1 MTASPTW
8 RDASASQLYTA
19 GIVTFGAFF
28 LILSGANV
36 ATAYLRHAMQ
46 SDTSTSNGA
55 IGANKQ
61 IQSRRGSAGSLR
73 GPNDSNANE
82 RRTKQGKTTDESTVQ
97 VTYPITIEMCDNA
110 FHSGTSLTNRSPF
123 ESSDDTSDALPKI
136 RAGALFKLIDVVAG
150 VSARKHAEL
159 SCVTVSVDSVLLLA
173 PIYLGDLV
181 HLSAS
186 VNRAWGS
193 SLEVGVR
200 VVKEDPRTGAREYVS
215 HAYMTFVA
223 ISGSPTS
230 TASSSTSQPPAR
242 VRLASR
248 QSLAP
253 NSVWHRITS
262 LLTGPSEPPKA
273 PKPQL
278 PPLLPRTPLEARR
291 HILAGRRRAKR
302 IANAQKGEARDGVST
317 EVKKRLKQEVQEI
330 SRTGGKWRGP
340 AEAETGSWT
349 PGRLKIEA
357 ADLLSAAVGSDV
369 SAMPGTKTAQECQ
382 LEALEL
388 EFVVQAYVSRDPA
401 VTIKHD
407 EGMVEINLSG
417 DIPIRHP
424 LKVVERLAQ
433 QITNEQEQEA
443 AESDAFPSTSLFA
456 TKIPE
461 SGSIP
466 LPSPSAPLT
475 ARPNLAVAGEHGS
488 LSPPKTPATARRRSV
503 FSPLKPAQEREGD
516 TDLDQSST
524 NTPIKTHMAHDL
536 TRARLASKLTKPI
549 KVAKTMAR
557 TLHLVFPE
565 HTNSVGVL
573 FGGQLMDWMEEAAL
587 LSVRHV
593 GRGRRWGTVSLDGL
607 EFEQAVAVGES
618 MTFTAVVVR
627 TFVQSCEVYV
637 LAEAES
643 RNGLRRVTND
653 ALFTLAFPLDESDI
667 SSSMLAS
674 VRDGSRARLLRQ
686 VEMPAGSALAT
697 FADVAVKRRESRLEM
712 KQMLVRIY
720 SNPS

>member
-1 MTASPTW
+1 MTAAPSW
-8 RDASASQLYTA
+8 RDADASQLYTA
-19 GIVTFGAFF
+19 GVFGVGALF
-28 LILSGANV
+28 LLLSGANL
-36 ATAYLRHAMQ
+36 AAALLQ
-46 SDTSTSNGA
+46 SKS
-55 IGANKQ
+55 
-61 IQSRRGSAGSLR
+61 GSSDADKKLQ
-73 GPNDSNANE
+73 E
-82 RRTKQGKTTDESTVQ
+82 RRPSATLRDPLATETRAKQGKTTDESTVQ
-97 VTYPITIEMCDNA
+97 VTYPITVEMCDTS
-110 FHSGTSLTNRSPF
+110 FHSGASLSSRGSS
-123 ESSDDTSDALPKI
+123 ESSGDISDPLPKI

-200 VVKEDPRTGAREYVS
+200 VVKEDPRSGSREYVS

-223 ISGSPTS
+223 VSAPPAGAAGS
-230 TASSSTSQPPAR
+230 ASQPPAR

-248 QSLAP
+248 PSLAP
-253 NSVWHRITS
+253 ASVWQQLTS
-262 LLTGPSEPPKA
+262 LLTASAQPAQP

-278 PPLLPRTPLEARR
+278 LPLLPQTPLEARR

-302 IANAQKGEARDGVST
+302 IAMAKKGEARDGVST
-317 EVKKRLKQEVQEI
+317 QVKMRLKQEVQEI

-340 AEAETGSWT
+340 AEAETGAWT
-349 PGRLKIEA
+349 PGRLKIQHD
-357 ADLLSAAVGSDV
+357 DLLSSAIGNDV
-369 SAMPGTKTAQECQ
+369 SASSGAKTAQECQ

-401 VTIKHD
+401 VTVKHD
-407 EGMVEINLSG
+407 VGMVEINLAG
-417 DIPIRHP
+417 DIPLRHP
-424 LKVVERLAQ
+424 LKVVERLAKQLEEEEQ
-433 QITNEQEQEA
+433 QQQQQQESAEA
-443 AESDAFPSTSLFA
+443 SSSFASTSLFA
-456 TKIPE
+456 TKIPQ
-461 SGSIP
+461 SGTVP
-466 LPSPSAPLT
+466 LPSPSAPAT
-475 ARPNLAVAGEHGS
+475 ARPNLAVPNSANGTM
-488 LSPPKTPATARRRSV
+488 SPPVTPSARRRSI
-503 FSPLKPAQEREGD
+503 FSPLKPAQEREGES
-516 TDLDQSST
+516 DLDQSLT
-524 NTPIKTHMAHDL
+524 GTPVKPHAAQHL
-536 TRARLASKLTKPI
+536 TRARLAAKLSKPI

-587 LSVRHV
+587 LTVRHV

-637 LAEAES
+637 LAEAEAA
-643 RNGLRRVTND
+643 NGTKRITND
-653 ALFTLAFPLDESDI
+653 ALFTLAFPLDESDSI
-667 SSSMLAS
+667 AA
-674 VRDGSRARLLRQ
+674 VRDGSRTRLLRQ
-686 VEMPAGSALAT
+686 VDMPHDSALAQ
-697 FADVAVKRRESRLEM
+697 FADVAVKRRQTRLEL

>member
-1 MTASPTW
+1 MAPTW
-8 RDASASQLYTA
+8 RDANASQLYTA
-19 GIVTFGAFF
+19 GIVGVGAFF
-28 LILSGANV
+28 LLLSTANV
-36 ATAYLRHAMQ
+36 ASALLQ
-46 SDTSTSNGA
+46 SIAQQKRAEGQAADP
-55 IGANKQ
+55 
-61 IQSRRGSAGSLR
+61 SRS
-73 GPNDSNANE
+73 DSNHGRTASASSNHGGAE
-82 RRTKQGKTTDESTVQ
+82 RTSKQGKTTDESTVL
-97 VTYPITIEMCDNA
+97 VTYPITVEMCDNA
-110 FHSGTSLTNRSPF
+110 FHLGPSFSGP
-123 ESSDDTSDALPKI
+123 SSFASTTDEAADQLPKI

-193 SLEVGVR
+193 SLEVGIR
-200 VVKEDPRTGAREYVS
+200 VVKEDPRSGAREYVS

-223 ISGSPTS
+223 ISSPPS
-230 TASSSTSQPPAR
+230 AASSSSPQPPAR

-248 QSLAP
+248 PSLAP
-253 NSVWHRITS
+253 ASVWQQLAS
-262 LLTGPSEPPKA
+262 FFPSSRKPAKA

-278 PPLLPRTPLEARR
+278 LPLLPKTPLEARR

-302 IANAQKGEARDGVST
+302 IAMAKKGEARDGVST
-317 EVKKRLKQEVQEI
+317 QVKQKLKQEVQEI
-330 SRTGGKWRGP
+330 SRTGGKWSGP
-340 AEAETGSWT
+340 AETELNTWT
-349 PGRLKIEA
+349 PGRLKIEQ
-357 ADLLSAAVGSDV
+357 ADLLSSAIGSDV
-369 SAMPGTKTAQECQ
+369 SAIRGVKTSQECQ

-401 VTIKHD
+401 VTVKHD
-407 EGMVEINLSG
+407 EGMVEINLAG
-417 DIPIRHP
+417 DIPLRHP
-424 LKVVERLAQ
+424 LKVVERLAEQ
-433 QITNEQEQEA
+433 LEQEQQQQQRQA
-443 AESDAFPSTSLFA
+443 GDASSDSLFA
-456 TKIPE
+456 TMIPE
-461 SGSIP
+461 SGSMP
-466 LPSPSAPLT
+466 LPSPSAPRT
-475 ARPNLAVAGEHGS
+475 ARPNFAAAAMIKNGS
-488 LSPPKTPATARRRSV
+488 ISPPMSPLARRRSL
-503 FSPLKPAQEREGD
+503 FLPLKAAQEREGES
-516 TDLDQSST
+516 DLDQSLAG
-524 NTPIKTHMAHDL
+524 TPIKQHMSQSL
-536 TRARLASKLTKPI
+536 TRAKLAAKLSKPI

-643 RNGLRRVTND
+643 RNGTKRITND
-653 ALFTLAFPLDESDI
+653 ALFTLAFPLDQEDV
-667 SSSMLAS
+667 AS
-674 VRDGSRARLLRQ
+674 QVKGGRARLLRQ
-686 VEMPAGSALAT
+686 VEMPEGSALAE
-697 FADVAVKRRESRLEM
+697 FADVAVRRRETRLEL

-720 SNPS
+720 SNPN

>member
-1 MTASPTW
+1 MTATPTW
-8 RDASASQLYTA
+8 RDANASQLYTA
-19 GIVTFGAFF
+19 GIVGFGAFF

-36 ATAYLRHAMQ
+36 ANAYLRSAIQ
-46 SDTSTSNGA
+46 SAKPERNDTAQSSKRLQGRRGSTSNEA
-55 IGANKQ
+55 SSSEPRQ
-61 IQSRRGSAGSLR
+61 RV
-73 GPNDSNANE
+73 
-82 RRTKQGKTTDESTVQ
+82 GKTTDESTVQ
-97 VTYPITIEMCDNA
+97 VTYPITLEMCDNA
-110 FHSGTSLTNRSPF
+110 FHSSSSMVNRF
-123 ESSDDTSDALPKI
+123 SSDSADASDALPKI

-200 VVKEDPRTGAREYVS
+200 VVKEDPRTGTREYVS

-223 ISGSPTS
+223 ILGQP
-230 TASSSTSQPPAR
+230 TASSSAVSQPPAR

-253 NSVWHRITS
+253 TSLWQRVTS
-262 LLTGPSEPPKA
+262 LLSGSSQPAKA

-278 PPLLPRTPLEARR
+278 LPLLPRTPLEARR

-302 IANAQKGEARDGVST
+302 IANAQRGEARDGVST
-317 EVKKRLKQEVQEI
+317 EVKKRLKQEIQEI

-340 AEAETGSWT
+340 AETETGGWT

-357 ADLLSAAVGSDV
+357 ADLLSSAVGNDV
-369 SAMPGTKTAQECQ
+369 SAIPGTKTSQECQ

-388 EFVVQAYVSRDPA
+388 EFVVQAFVSRDPA
-401 VTIKHD
+401 VTVNND
-407 EGMVEINLSG
+407 MVEINLSG
-417 DIPIRHP
+417 DIPIRYP
-424 LKVVERLAQ
+424 LKVVERLAKQ
-433 QITNEQEQEA
+433 VEEKEPVEPA
-443 AESDAFPSTSLFA
+443 LFPSASLFA

-466 LPSPSAPLT
+466 LPSPSAPRT
-475 ARPNLAVAGEHGS
+475 VRPNLNGALDTGTI
-488 LSPPKTPATARRRSV
+488 SPPKKPSARRRSV
-503 FSPLKPAQEREGD
+503 FSPLKPAQERGGD
-516 TDLDQSST
+516 TDLDQSLT
-524 NTPIKTHMAHDL
+524 NTPIKTHMSADL
-536 TRARLASKLTKPI
+536 TRARLASKLAKPI

-607 EFEQAVAVGES
+607 EFEQAVAIGES
-618 MTFTAVVVR
+618 VTFTAVVVR

-637 LAEAES
+637 LAIAES
-643 RNGLRRVTND
+643 SNGTTRITND
-653 ALFTLAFPLDESDI
+653 ALFTLAFPLDEGDI

-686 VEMPAGSALAT
+686 VEMPKGSALET
-697 FADVAVKRRESRLEM
+697 FAEVAAKRRESRLEM
-712 KQMLVRIY
+712 KDMLTRIY
-720 SNPS
+720 SNPT

>member
-1 MTASPTW
+1 MTAAPTW

-19 GIVTFGAFF
+19 GLVGVGALF
-28 LILSGANV
+28 LLLSGANL
-36 ATAYLRHAMQ
+36 ATALLHPNAKTASSSANQKLQERRPSA
-46 SDTSTSNGA
+46 TSRDLTA
-55 IGANKQ
+55 TD
-61 IQSRRGSAGSLR
+61 
-73 GPNDSNANE
+73 P
-82 RRTKQGKTTDESTVQ
+82 RTKQGKTTDESTVQ
-97 VTYPITIEMCDNA
+97 VTYPIAVEMCDTS
-110 FHSGTSLTNRSPF
+110 FHSGASLANRHSLD
-123 ESSDDTSDALPKI
+123 SSGDISDPLPKI

-200 VVKEDPRTGAREYVS
+200 VVKEDPRTGLREYVS

-223 ISGSPTS
+223 ISGAPSRTS
-230 TASSSTSQPPAR
+230 GSTSQPPAR

-248 QSLAP
+248 PSLAP
-253 NSVWHRITS
+253 TSVWQQLTS
-262 LLTGPSEPPKA
+262 LLTATSQPAKA

-278 PPLLPRTPLEARR
+278 LPLLPRTPLEARR

-302 IANAQKGEARDGVST
+302 IAMAKKGEARDGVST
-317 EVKKRLKQEVQEI
+317 QVKKRLKQEVQEI

-340 AEAETGSWT
+340 AETETGGWT
-349 PGRLKIEA
+349 PGRIKIQQD
-357 ADLLSAAVGSDV
+357 DLLSLAVGNDV
-369 SAMPGTKTAQECQ
+369 SASSGSKTAQECQ

-388 EFVVQAYVSRDPA
+388 EFVVQAYVSKDPA
-401 VTIKHD
+401 VTVKHD
-407 EGMVEINLSG
+407 EGMVEINLAG
-417 DIPIRHP
+417 DIPLRHP
-424 LKVVERLAQ
+424 LKVVERLAKQLEEDQ
-433 QITNEQEQEA
+433 Q
-443 AESDAFPSTSLFA
+443 ESADPTSTSLFA
-456 TKIPE
+456 TKIPQ
-461 SGSIP
+461 SGSLP
-466 LPSPSAPLT
+466 LPSPSAPGT
-475 ARPNLAVAGEHGS
+475 ARPNLAVPAMENGIA
-488 LSPPKTPATARRRSV
+488 SPPRTPSARRRSI
-503 FSPLKPAQEREGD
+503 FSPLKAAQEREGD
-516 TDLDQSST
+516 TDLDQSLT
-524 NTPIKTHMAHDL
+524 GTPIKTHAAHNL
-536 TRARLASKLTKPI
+536 TRDRLAAKLSKPI
-549 KVAKTMAR
+549 KVAKTLAH

-587 LSVRHV
+587 LTVRHV

-643 RNGLRRVTND
+643 PNGTKRVTND
-653 ALFTLAFPLDESDI
+653 ALFTLAFPLDESDSI
-667 SSSMLAS
+667 AA
-674 VRDGSRARLLRQ
+674 VREGSRTRLLRQ
-686 VEMPAGSALAT
+686 VEMPEQSALAE
-697 FADVAVKRRESRLEM
+697 FAEVAVKRRQTRLEL

>member
-1 MTASPTW
+1 MVPTW
-8 RDASASQLYTA
+8 RDASVSHLYTA
-19 GIVTFGAFF
+19 GVVGVGASFM
-28 LILSGANV
+28 LLSGIKV
-36 ATAYLRHAMQ
+36 ACALLQ
-46 SDTSTSNGA
+46 SSAQPEAADGSSTTPSQSRPESNSSVSNGT
-55 IGANKQ
+55 
-61 IQSRRGSAGSLR
+61 
-73 GPNDSNANE
+73 E
-82 RRTKQGKTTDESTVQ
+82 RHTKQGKTTDESTVQ
-97 VTYPITIEMCDNA
+97 VTYPITVEMCDNA
-110 FHSGTSLTNRSPF
+110 FHSGDSIKNRFSFDSKEATVGTS
-123 ESSDDTSDALPKI
+123 PKI

-159 SCVTVSVDSVLLLA
+159 SCVTISVDSVLLLA

-200 VVKEDPRTGAREYVS
+200 VVKEDPRSGAREYVS

-223 ISGSPTS
+223 VASPT
-230 TASSSTSQPPAR
+230 TATSNSASQPPAR

-248 QSLAP
+248 PSLAP
-253 NSVWHRITS
+253 TSLWQQLTS
-262 LLTGPSEPPKA
+262 LLTKADQPAKA

-278 PPLLPRTPLEARR
+278 LPLLPSTPLEARR
-291 HILAGRRRAKR
+291 HILAGRRRSKR
-302 IANAQKGEARDGVST
+302 IAMAQKGEARDGVST
-317 EVKKRLKQEVQEI
+317 QVKQRLKQEVQEI
-330 SRTGGKWRGP
+330 SRTGGKWS
-340 AEAETGSWT
+340 GSADIDAGAWT
-349 PGRLKIEA
+349 PGRLKIEK
-357 ADLLSAAVGSDV
+357 ADLLSSAIGNDV
-369 SAMPGTKTAQECQ
+369 SAIQGAKTSQECQ

-388 EFVVQAYVSRDPA
+388 EFVVQAYVSGDPA
-401 VTIKHD
+401 VTIKND
-407 EGMVEINLSG
+407 EEIVEINLAG
-417 DIPIRHP
+417 DIPLRHP
-424 LKVVERLAQ
+424 LKVVERLARQ
-433 QITNEQEQEA
+433 LEKEQLQAVEA
-443 AESDAFPSTSLFA
+443 ASSTPVSIFA
-456 TKIPE
+456 AKIPE
-461 SGSIP
+461 SGAVP
-466 LPSPSAPLT
+466 LSSPSAPRT
-475 ARPNLAVAGEHGS
+475 APRDFAAAAMVS
-488 LSPPKTPATARRRSV
+488 SPPLTPAFRRRSI

-516 TDLDQSST
+516 TDLDQSLAG
-524 NTPIKTHMAHDL
+524 TPVKTQTAHDI
-536 TRARLASKLTKPI
+536 TRARLASKLSKPI

-627 TFVQSCEVYV
+627 TFVQSCEVFV

-643 RNGLRRVTND
+643 RNGTKRITND
-653 ALFTLAFPLDESDI
+653 ALFTLAFPLDESEI
-667 SSSMLAS
+667 LSP
-674 VRDGSRARLLRQ
+674 VKEGSRFRLLRQ
-686 VEMPAGSALAT
+686 VDMPPDSALAA
-697 FADVAVKRRESRLEM
+697 FADVAVKRRETRLEL

>member
-1 MTASPTW
+1 MTVISTL
-8 RDASASQLYTA
+8 RDANATQLYTA
-19 GIVTFGAFF
+19 GILGAGAFF
-28 LILSGANV
+28 FVLSGANV
-36 ATAYLRHAMQ
+36 ATAYLKHAFSDKDSHAFCSDKQ
-46 SDTSTSNGA
+46 S
-55 IGANKQ
+55 Q
-61 IQSRRGSAGSLR
+61 QRRGSLASTSTLTAPGEQR
-73 GPNDSNANE
+73 GKHG
-82 RRTKQGKTTDESTVQ
+82 RTTDESTVQ
-97 VTYPITIEMCDNA
+97 VTYPITIEMCDNS
-110 FHSGTSLTNRSPF
+110 FQSGASLGNRFSTTFSADAP
-123 ESSDDTSDALPKI
+123 DTLPKI

-181 HLSAS
+181 HLSAA

-223 ISGSPTS
+223 ISSPPS
-230 TASSSTSQPPAR
+230 AVSHSNGQPPAR

-248 QSLAP
+248 QASSA
-253 NSVWHRITS
+253 STSFWHHLS
-262 LLTGPSEPPKA
+262 MLLGEPSESVKA

-278 PPLLPRTPLEARR
+278 LPLLPRTPLEARR

-317 EVKKRLKQEVQEI
+317 EVKARLKQEVQEI

-340 AEAETGSWT
+340 AETETTSWT
-349 PGRLKIEA
+349 PGKLKIDQ
-357 ADLLSAAVGSDV
+357 ADLLSSAVGTDV
-369 SAMPGTKTAQECQ
+369 SANPGQKTAQECQ

-401 VTIKHD
+401 VTVKQD
-407 EGMVEINLSG
+407 EGIVEINLSG

-433 QITNEQEQEA
+433 QITDGQESI
-443 AESDAFPSTSLFA
+443 ESDAFPSSSLYA

-466 LPSPSAPLT
+466 LPSPSAPFT
-475 ARPNLAVAGEHGS
+475 ARPNLNLASSSGAGV
-488 LSPPKTPATARRRSV
+488 SPPQTPRTPSARRRSI

-516 TDLDQSST
+516 TDIDQST
-524 NTPIKTHMAHDL
+524 TGTPIKTLASHEL
-536 TRARLASKLTKPI
+536 TRARLSSKLNKPI
-549 KVAKTMAR
+549 KVHKTMAR

-618 MTFTAVVVR
+618 VTFTAVVVK

-643 RNGLRRVTND
+643 RNGTRRITND

-667 SSSMLAS
+667 SSSVLAS
-674 VRDGSRARLLRQ
+674 KKEGSRARLLRQ
-686 VEMPAGSALAT
+686 VEMPEGSALAT
-697 FADVAVKRRESRLEM
+697 FAEVAVKRRESRLEL

-720 SNPS
+720 SDPS

>member
-1 MTASPTW
+1 MTASPSW
-8 RDASASQLYTA
+8 RDATPSQLYTA
-19 GIVTFGAFF
+19 GVIGAGALLLLCSAASVT
-28 LILSGANV
+28 
-36 ATAYLRHAMQ
+36 TAYVQATRTASSANSHDGRRTSAQ
-46 SDTSTSNGA
+46 SQA
-55 IGANKQ
+55 Q
-61 IQSRRGSAGSLR
+61 QRRGSTSSSSGDA
-73 GPNDSNANE
+73 
-82 RRTKQGKTTDESTVQ
+82 RRPKHGKTTDESTVQ
-97 VTYPITIEMCDNA
+97 VTYPITLEMCDNA
-110 FHSGTSLTNRSPF
+110 FHSGASLVNRFAS
-123 ESSDDTSDALPKI
+123 ESDDASDALPKI

-200 VVKEDPRTGAREYVS
+200 VVKEDPRSGAREYVS

-223 ISGSPTS
+223 ISGPPAAAS
-230 TASSSTSQPPAR
+230 ASSTPQPPPR

-248 QSLAP
+248 QSIAP
-253 NSVWHRITS
+253 ASAWQKLTS
-262 LLTGPSEPPKA
+262 LLIGPPPSTKS

-278 PPLLPRTPLEARR
+278 QPLLPRTPLEARR

-302 IANAQKGEARDGVST
+302 IANAKKGEARDGVST
-317 EVKKRLKQEVQEI
+317 EVKKRLKDEVREI
-330 SRTGGKWRGP
+330 SRTGGTWR
-340 AEAETGSWT
+340 ARAETESGTWT
-349 PGRLKIEA
+349 PGKLRIER
-357 ADLLSAAVGSDV
+357 ADLLSGSAGSDMTDLP
-369 SAMPGTKTAQECQ
+369 SATKTSQECQ

-401 VTIKHD
+401 VSVNHQQ
-407 EGMVEINLSG
+407 GMVEVNLSG
-417 DIPIRHP
+417 DIPLRHP
-424 LKVVERLAQ
+424 LSVVERLAQ
-433 QITNEQEQEA
+433 QVT
-443 AESDAFPSTSLFA
+443 DADASSGSTTAPTSASLFA
-456 TKIPE
+456 SKIPE

-466 LPSPSAPLT
+466 LPSPSAPNT
-475 ARPNLAVAGEHGS
+475 ARPS
-488 LSPPKTPATARRRSV
+488 LPISASTGAYSPPKTPSTRRRSI

-524 NTPIKTHMAHDL
+524 NTPIKTHTNHEL
-536 TRARLASKLTKPI
+536 TRARLSAKLSKPI
-549 KVAKTMAR
+549 KVAKTVVR

-607 EFEQAVAVGES
+607 EFEEAVAVGES

-643 RNGLRRVTND
+643 RNGTRRITND

-667 SSSMLAS
+667 SSAMLAS

-686 VEMPAGSALAT
+686 VDMPPGSALAT
-697 FADVAVKRRESRLEM
+697 FADVAVRRRASRLEM
-712 KQMLVRIY
+712 KEMLVRIY
-720 SNPS
+720 SDPS

>member
-1 MTASPTW
+1 MAPTW
-8 RDASASQLYTA
+8 RDANASQLYTA
-19 GIVTFGAFF
+19 GVVGVGAFF
-28 LILSGANV
+28 LLLSATSVASALLQSTAQQGQAEVKAANPS
-36 ATAYLRHAMQ
+36 R
-46 SDTSTSNGA
+46 SDSNHRRTNSTSSDYG
-55 IGANKQ
+55 GV
-61 IQSRRGSAGSLR
+61 
-73 GPNDSNANE
+73 E
-82 RRTKQGKTTDESTVQ
+82 RTAKQGKTTDESTVL
-97 VTYPITIEMCDNA
+97 VTYPITVEMCDNA
-110 FHSGTSLTNRSPF
+110 IHLGPSFSGPSPF
-123 ESSDDTSDALPKI
+123 ASTTGEEADQLPKI

-193 SLEVGVR
+193 SLEVGIR
-200 VVKEDPRTGAREYVS
+200 VVKEDPRSGAREYVS

-223 ISGSPTS
+223 ISAPPSA
-230 TASSSTSQPPAR
+230 ASSSSSQPPAR

-248 QSLAP
+248 PSLAP
-253 NSVWHRITS
+253 ASMWQQLAS
-262 LLTGPSEPPKA
+262 FFPSSSKPPKA

-278 PPLLPRTPLEARR
+278 LPLLPKTPLEARR

-302 IANAQKGEARDGVST
+302 IAMAKKGEARDGVST
-317 EVKKRLKQEVQEI
+317 QVKQKLKQEVQEI
-330 SRTGGKWRGP
+330 SRTGGKWSGP
-340 AEAETGSWT
+340 AETELNTWT
-349 PGRLKIEA
+349 PGRLKIEQ
-357 ADLLSAAVGSDV
+357 ADLLSSAVGSDV
-369 SAMPGTKTAQECQ
+369 SAVQGGKTSQECQ

-401 VTIKHD
+401 VTVKHD
-407 EGMVEINLSG
+407 EGLVEINLAG
-417 DIPIRHP
+417 DIPLRHP
-424 LKVVERLAQ
+424 LKVVERLAEQ
-433 QITNEQEQEA
+433 LEQEQQQQRQA
-443 AESDAFPSTSLFA
+443 GDAGSDSLFA
-456 TKIPE
+456 TMIPE
-461 SGSIP
+461 SGSMP
-466 LPSPSAPLT
+466 LPSPSAPRT
-475 ARPNLAVAGEHGS
+475 ARPKFAAAAMIKNGS
-488 LSPPKTPATARRRSV
+488 ISPPMSPLARRRSL
-503 FSPLKPAQEREGD
+503 FLPLKAAQEREGES
-516 TDLDQSST
+516 DLDQSLAG
-524 NTPIKTHMAHDL
+524 TPIKQQMSQSL
-536 TRARLASKLTKPI
+536 TRDKLAAKLSKPI

-643 RNGLRRVTND
+643 RNGTKRITND
-653 ALFTLAFPLDESDI
+653 ALFTLAFPLDQEDVTSQ
-667 SSSMLAS
+667 
-674 VRDGSRARLLRQ
+674 VKGGRARLLRQ
-686 VEMPAGSALAT
+686 VEMPEGSALAE
-697 FADVAVKRRESRLEM
+697 FADVAVRRRETRLEL

-720 SNPS
+720 SNPN

>member
-1 MTASPTW
+1 MTATPTW
-8 RDASASQLYTA
+8 RDANASQLDTA
-19 GIVTFGAFF
+19 GIIGFGAFF
-28 LILSGANV
+28 LLLSGANV
-36 ATAYLRHAMQ
+36 ANAYLRHAIQ
-46 SDTSTSNGA
+46 SGPSERSNSSQPNKQPQGRRASTSNQASTGEPR
-55 IGANKQ
+55 Q
-61 IQSRRGSAGSLR
+61 RVV
-73 GPNDSNANE
+73 
-82 RRTKQGKTTDESTVQ
+82 KTTEESTVQ
-97 VTYPITIEMCDNA
+97 VTYPITLEMCDNA
-110 FHSGTSLTNRSPF
+110 FHAGSSMVNRFSRDSG
-123 ESSDDTSDALPKI
+123 DTSDALPKI

-173 PIYLGDLV
+173 PIYLGGLV

-223 ISGSPTS
+223 ISGQP
-230 TASSSTSQPPAR
+230 TASSSTVSQPPAR

-248 QSLAP
+248 QSFAP
-253 NSVWHRITS
+253 TSLWQRITS
-262 LLTGPSEPPKA
+262 LLSGPSQPVKA
-273 PKPQL
+273 SKPQL
-278 PPLLPRTPLEARR
+278 LPLLPRTPLEARR

-302 IANAQKGEARDGVST
+302 IANAQRGEARDGVST
-317 EVKKRLKQEVQEI
+317 EVKKRLKEEVQEI
-330 SRTGGKWRGP
+330 SRTGGKWRCP
-340 AEAETGSWT
+340 AEAETGGWT

-357 ADLLSAAVGSDV
+357 ADLLLSTGVGDDV
-369 SAMPGTKTAQECQ
+369 SAVPGKKTEQECQ

-401 VTIKHD
+401 VTVDD
-407 EGMVEINLSG
+407 ERGIVEINLSE

-424 LKVVERLAQ
+424 LKVVKRLAK
-433 QITNEQEQEA
+433 QIEERQP
-443 AESDAFPSTSLFA
+443 AEPASFPSSSLFA
-456 TKIPE
+456 SKIPE
-461 SGSIP
+461 SGSIS
-466 LPSPSAPLT
+466 LPSPSAPRT
-475 ARPNLAVAGEHGS
+475 ARPNIKAALLETGS
-488 LSPPKTPATARRRSV
+488 ISPPKPPSTRRRSI

-524 NTPIKTHMAHDL
+524 NTPIKQHTSSDL
-536 TRARLASKLTKPI
+536 TRARLGSKLTNPI

-618 MTFTAVVVR
+618 MTFISVVVR

-637 LAEAES
+637 LAIAEA
-643 RNGLRRVTND
+643 RNGTRRITND
-653 ALFTLAFPLDESDI
+653 ALFTLAFPLDEGDI
-667 SSSMLAS
+667 STSMLAS
-674 VRDGSRARLLRQ
+674 VRDGSRAGLLRQ
-686 VEMPAGSALAT
+686 VEMPVGSALEK
-697 FADVAVKRRESRLEM
+697 FAEVAAKRRESRLEM
-712 KQMLVRIY
+712 KDMLARIY
-720 SNPS
+720 SDPT

>member
-1 MTASPTW
+1 MTAVPTW
-8 RDASASQLYTA
+8 RDANASQLYTA
-19 GIVTFGAFF
+19 GIVGFGAFF

-36 ATAYLRHAMQ
+36 ANAYLRSAIQ
-46 SDTSTSNGA
+46 SARTNRDGLSQPSKQLSGRRGSTSNQA
-55 IGANKQ
+55 
-61 IQSRRGSAGSLR
+61 SGSEPR
-73 GPNDSNANE
+73 Q
-82 RRTKQGKTTDESTVQ
+82 RVGKTTDESTVQ
-97 VTYPITIEMCDNA
+97 VTYPITLEMCDNA
-110 FHSGTSLTNRSPF
+110 FHSGISKINRF
-123 ESSDDTSDALPKI
+123 SSDSDDAPDALPKI

-186 VNRAWGS
+186 VNRAWAS

-223 ISGSPTS
+223 ISGQP
-230 TASSSTSQPPAR
+230 TASSSTVSQPPAR

-253 NSVWHRITS
+253 STLWQRVTC
-262 LLTGPSEPPKA
+262 LLSGPNQPAKA

-278 PPLLPRTPLEARR
+278 LPLLPRTPLEARR

-302 IANAQKGEARDGVST
+302 IANAQRGEARDGVST
-317 EVKKRLKQEVQEI
+317 QVKARLKEQVQEI

-340 AEAETGSWT
+340 AESETGGWT
-349 PGRLKIEA
+349 PGRLKIQA
-357 ADLLSAAVGSDV
+357 ADLFSSAVGNDV
-369 SAMPGTKTAQECQ
+369 SAIPGTKTAQECQ

-401 VTIKHD
+401 VTVD
-407 EGMVEINLSG
+407 YDNRVVEIHLSG

-424 LKVVERLAQ
+424 LKVVERLAK
-433 QITNEQEQEA
+433 QIEEKDSE
-443 AESDAFPSTSLFA
+443 ESDKFPSTLLFA

-461 SGSIP
+461 SGSVP
-466 LPSPSAPLT
+466 LPSPSAPRT
-475 ARPNLAVAGEHGS
+475 ARPNMHNALNTGS
-488 LSPPKTPATARRRSV
+488 ISPPKTPSTRRRSI

-524 NTPIKTHMAHDL
+524 NTPIKTHMSSDL
-536 TRARLASKLTKPI
+536 TRAKLTAKLTKPI
-549 KVAKTMAR
+549 QVAKTMSR

-573 FGGQLMDWMEEAAL
+573 FGGQLMDWMEQAAL

-593 GRGRRWGTVSLDGL
+593 GRGRTFSTVQLDGL

-618 MTFTAVVVR
+618 MTFISVVIKS
-627 TFVQSCEVYV
+627 FVKSCEVYV
-637 LAEAES
+637 LAVAES
-643 RNGLRRVTND
+643 RNGTRRVTND
-653 ALFTLAFPLDESDI
+653 ALFTLAFPLDQRDLT
-667 SSSMLAS
+667 SSMLAEVS
-674 VRDGSRARLLRQ
+674 DGKRGRFLRQ
-686 VEMPAGSALAT
+686 VEMPKGSALET
-697 FADVAVKRRESRLEM
+697 FAEVAGKRRESRLEM
-712 KQMLVRIY
+712 KDMLARIY
-720 SNPS
+720 SNPT

>member
-1 MTASPTW
+1 MAAAPAW

-19 GIVTFGAFF
+19 GVVGVGALF
-28 LILSGANV
+28 LLLSGANL
-36 ATAYLRHAMQ
+36 ATAILQTKAPTSSFDEKKL
-46 SDTSTSNGA
+46 SD
-55 IGANKQ
+55 
-61 IQSRRGSAGSLR
+61 
-73 GPNDSNANE
+73 
-82 RRTKQGKTTDESTVQ
+82 RRTSAKSRDPTASDSRTKHGKTTDESTVQ
-97 VTYPITIEMCDNA
+97 VTYPITVEMCDTS
-110 FHSGTSLTNRSPF
+110 FHSGASLANRSSLDSP
-123 ESSDDTSDALPKI
+123 DDILDSLPKI

-200 VVKEDPRTGAREYVS
+200 VVKEDPRTGSREYVS

-223 ISGSPTS
+223 ISGAP
-230 TASSSTSQPPAR
+230 ARAEGSTSQPPAR

-248 QSLAP
+248 PSLAP
-253 NSVWHRITS
+253 TSVWQQLTS
-262 LLTGPSEPPKA
+262 LLTASSQTQP

-278 PPLLPRTPLEARR
+278 LPLLPRTPLEARR

-302 IANAQKGEARDGVST
+302 IAMAKKGEARDGVPT
-317 EVKKRLKQEVQEI
+317 EVKKRLKEEVQEI

-340 AEAETGSWT
+340 AETDMGAWT
-349 PGRLKIEA
+349 PGRLQIQQ
-357 ADLLSAAVGSDV
+357 ADLLSSSVGTDV
-369 SAMPGTKTAQECQ
+369 SSNSGTKTSQECQ

-401 VTIKHD
+401 VTVKHD
-407 EGMVEINLSG
+407 EGLVEINLAG
-417 DIPIRHP
+417 DIPLRHP
-424 LKVVERLAQ
+424 LKVVERLAKRLKEAEEQ
-433 QITNEQEQEA
+433 QQPAEA
-443 AESDAFPSTSLFA
+443 SSFPSTSLFA
-456 TKIPE
+456 AQIPQ
-461 SGSIP
+461 SGSVP
-466 LPSPSAPLT
+466 LPSPSAPAT
-475 ARPNLAVAGEHGS
+475 ARPNSAVPNMENGTM
-488 LSPPKTPATARRRSV
+488 SPPRNPSARRRSI
-503 FSPLKPAQEREGD
+503 FLPLKAAQEREGD
-516 TDLDQSST
+516 TDLDQSLSG
-524 NTPIKTHMAHDL
+524 TPIEAHAPHNL
-536 TRARLASKLTKPI
+536 TRARLAAKLSKPI

-587 LSVRHV
+587 LTVRHV

-643 RNGLRRVTND
+643 PNGTKRITND
-653 ALFTLAFPLDESDI
+653 ALFTLAFPLDESDAVI
-667 SSSMLAS
+667 AS

-686 VEMPAGSALAT
+686 VEMPEQSALAQ
-697 FADVAVKRRESRLEM
+697 FAEVAVKRRQTRLEL